1 MARCVDWEWCIS
13 EVEWMV
19 SGGWGDVIE
28 NDFSDKLDDFYPEDL
43 ALALSQ
49 QPECGASNLPEGVE
63 SYRLRLSVRRWESYD
78 REMTIDIDE
87 AYVLPDWTLPEETEG
102 GVRIPKK
109 IHREFDK
116 IVKKIAG

>member
-19 SGGWGDVIE
+19 GGEWGDVIE

-43 ALALSQ
+43 ALALRQ
-49 QPECGASNLPEGVE
+49 QPECGASNLAEGVE

-78 REMTIDIDE
+78 REMTIDIDD
-87 AYVLPDWTLPEETEG
+87 AYVTADMVLPAETEG
-102 GVRIPKK
+102 GCTIPKK
-109 IHREFDK
+109 IRKEFDK